1 MFVSRNWARREYNNI
16 IVPNFR
22 MKCDVSHLFFQ
33 TERQFEQTLK
43 ASRGLMIKK
52 MRPDGACLFRA
63 VGELVH

>member
-1 MFVSRNWARREYNNI
+1 MY
-16 IVPNFR
+16 
-22 MKCDVSHLFFQ
+22 LTLFQ

-63 VGELVH
+63 VGEFTY